1 MAAEKQQPTFIEEP
15 KVPTDDKTPACPEPN
30 PPDLERAWPE
40 LVGLT
45 ADEAAKK
52 IKEEIP
58 GIKILVVPPD
68 VATKNLDFNRVILYV
83 DCEGKVELVPRIG

>member
-1 MAAEKQQPTFIEEP
+1 MAGEKQQPTFIEEP
-15 KVPTDDKTPACPEPN
+15 KIPTDDKTPACPEPN
-30 PPDLERAWPE
+30 PPDVDRTWPE

-52 IKEEIP
+52 IKEEKP

-68 VATKNLDFNRVILYV
+68 FPNKMFDFNRVILYV
-83 DCEGKVELVPRIG
+83 DCEGKVEHVPRIG

>member
-15 KVPTDDKTPACPEPN
+15 KIPTDDKTPTCPVPN
-30 PPDLERAWPE
+30 LPESKTWPE

-45 ADEAAKK
+45 AEEAAKK

-58 GIKILVVPPD
+58 GIQIVVTRSNI
-68 VATKNLDFNRVILYV
+68 ATMDFHFNRVILYV
-83 DCEGKVELVPRIG
+83 DCEGKVEHVPRIG